1 MKHLRDNIFL
11 KHLVY
16 WVAIYSVT
24 FLSVFAYESLRMGF
38 EIATL
43 LILPAPLPV
52 YLHFFV
58 LKKFFIKR
66 KYILYILSTSII
78 IFVAGIFS
86 EYTFNLFFGG
96 PGSHTS
102 GFLMVLFYIITSTA
116 LKYSAEGIKN
126 RYAFQEIEFKQLQ
139 TELSLLKSQINPHFF
154 FNTLNNLYAL
164 SLAKSDEVPSVILKL
179 SDLMRYVLETSK
191 KKFVG
196 LESEIEFLK
205 NYIEL
210 EKLRLENN
218 CAITFNVSGDISNFN
233 IAPMLLVPFV
243 ENCFKHGIGASR
255 EKECII
261 INAKLSGNQFT
272 FSCENSKPG
281 NGMANNENSH
291 GMGLTNVKRR
301 LELIYPVKHE
311 LDIISDMDSFKIKL
325 SLTG

>member
-1 MKHLRDNIFL
+1 MKHLRANIFL

-16 WVAIYSVT
+16 WAAIYSVT

-52 YLHFFV
+52 YLHFLV
-58 LKKFFIKR
+58 LKKFFIER

-78 IFVAGIFS
+78 IFVAGFFS

-218 CAITFNVSGDISNFN
+218 CDITFNVSGDISNFS

-243 ENCFKHGIGASR
+243 ENCFKHGVSAS
-255 EKECII
+255 KETEF
-261 INAKLSGNQFT
+261 INIDAKLSGSQFT
-272 FSCENSKPG
+272 FSCENSKPV
-281 NGMANNENSH
+281 NGISNTEKSH
-291 GMGLTNVKRR
+291 GMGLSNVKRR
-301 LELIYPVKHE
+301 LELIYPGKHE
-311 LDIISDMDSFKIKL
+311 LDIINERDIFKIKL
-325 SLTG
+325 GLTG